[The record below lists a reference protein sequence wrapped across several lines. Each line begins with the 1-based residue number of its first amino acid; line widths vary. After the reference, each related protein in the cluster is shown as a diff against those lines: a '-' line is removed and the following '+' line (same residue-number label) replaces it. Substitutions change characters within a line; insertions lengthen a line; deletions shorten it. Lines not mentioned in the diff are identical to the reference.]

1 VNGLSLRV
9 GPPRERLDDDRA
21 RRRGAPG
28 AAGRRGAAAGRQV
41 GGDTVWLDEI
51 DVSRLPGPARAALDR
66 GEHTDLTL
74 QTALLGVVRA
84 EVDRGA

>member
-1 VNGLSLRV
+1 MGDSTTIELGGEEYLVR
-9 GPPRERLDDDRA
+9 REGGTLKL
-21 RRRGAPG
+21 
-28 AAGRRGAAAGRQV
+28 GRQV

-51 DVSRLPGPARAALDR
+51 DASQLPGPAREALER
-66 GEHTDLTL
+66 GELSDTTL

>member
-1 VNGLSLRV
+1 MSDSTTIELGGEEYLVQREGGSLR
-9 GPPRERLDDDRA
+9 L
-21 RRRGAPG
+21 
-28 AAGRRGAAAGRQV
+28 GRQV
-41 GGDTVWLDEI
+41 GGNTIWLDEI
-51 DVSRLPGPARAALDR
+51 DVSLLPEPAREALDR